1 MVKKV
6 IVPENE
12 NHVLTIPKEF
22 LNKKVEIILKLHK
35 SKDKKTK
42 DKIKKL
48 FQKKKVKVFEEIEDP
63 LKWQKKLRDEWN

>member
-6 IVPENE
+6 IIPENE
-12 NHVLTIPKEF
+12 NYVLTIPKEF

-42 DKIKKL
+42 DKIKEL
-48 FQKKKVKVFEEIEDP
+48 FQQKKVKVFEEIEEP